1 MPTPVT
7 DAHKDRAAAWF
18 ATLRDSICAA
28 FEALEDAQDTGPFAA
43 LPAGRFERK
52 ETRRVAGA
60 RTPDRAAGAP
70 ASDDAGEADGGGG
83 VMAVM
88 REGRVFE
95 KVGVNV
101 SSVYGTLAGPARRSL
116 TARKEIP
123 GLEEDPRFWASGISL
138 VAHMRSP
145 LTPAVHMNTRMFWT
159 PGAWWFGGGSDLN
172 PAIEDEADTAFF
184 HARLQAACDAHDP
197 GYYPRFKAW
206 ADEYFMIRH
215 WGEPRGVGGI
225 FYDDLCTGDW
235 EADFAFTRSVGEA
248 FLAAFVPITERHMRR
263 PWTDEQRETQL
274 IRRGRYAEFN
284 LVYDRGTQFGLQT
297 GHNPEA
303 VLMSLPPVAKWP

>member
-1 MPTPVT
+1 MDDLGKSVDGEVG
-7 DAHKDRAAAWF
+7 DARKARAAEWF
-18 ATLRDSICAA
+18 AALRDEICAS
-28 FEALEDAQDTGPFAA
+28 FEAIEDAQDEGPFADV
-43 LPAGRFERK
+43 PAGRFTRE
-52 ETRRVAGA
+52 ETRRAGE
-60 RTPDRAAGAP
+60 
-70 ASDDAGEADGGGG
+70 DAGDAGGG
-83 VMAVM
+83 VMSVM

-101 SSVYGTLAGPARRSL
+101 STVYGALGERAQRSL

-123 GLEEDPRFWASGISL
+123 GLDADPRFWASGISL

-159 PGAWWFGGGSDLN
+159 PGGWWFGGGSDLN
-172 PAIEDEADTAFF
+172 PMIEDDADTAFF
-184 HARLQAACDAHDP
+184 HRVLREACDRHDP
-197 GYYPRFKAW
+197 DYYPRFKAW

-215 WGEPRGVGGI
+215 WNEPRGVGGI

-235 EADFAFTRSVGEA
+235 ESDFAFTQDVGRA
-248 FLAAFVPITERHMRR
+248 FLESFRPITEKHMRR
-263 PWTDEQRETQL
+263 AWTEAQREIQL
-274 IRRGRYAEFN
+274 VKRGRYAEFN

-297 GHNPEA
+297 GHNPKA